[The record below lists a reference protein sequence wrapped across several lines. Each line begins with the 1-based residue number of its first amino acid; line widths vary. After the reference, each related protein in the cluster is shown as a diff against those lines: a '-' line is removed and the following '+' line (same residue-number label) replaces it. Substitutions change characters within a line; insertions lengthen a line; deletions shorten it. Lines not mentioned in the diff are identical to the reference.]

1 MLSLVIPAY
10 NEAANLPGL
19 VERLLGMM
27 VPDLEIILVDNGSTD
42 ETPAVLRRLVGAGEV
57 GPIRTVRVPEN
68 RGYGHGMMAGV
79 AAARGDVIAWT
90 HADLQTDVQDI
101 VRGYQRFLAS
111 PVPER
116 TFLKG
121 ARQHRPILD
130 RFFTCGMGAFAS
142 LATGQRLQDVNA
154 QPKMFHR
161 HFLTMLRQP
170 PSDFSLDLYV
180 LYLARRHGLQ
190 LLELPVAFRRREHGE
205 AKGGGGS
212 WRNRWRLLRRT
223 AAYIWQLRRDL
234 RAGVR

>member
-19 VERLLGMM
+19 VERLRGMM
-27 VPDLEIILVDNGSTD
+27 VPDVEMIVVDNGSTD
-42 ETPAVLRRLVGAGEV
+42 DTPAVLRRLLGAGSAD
-57 GPIRTVRVPEN
+57 GIRTVRVATN

-116 TFLKG
+116 TLLKG
-121 ARQHRPILD
+121 IRRRRPLLD
-130 RFFTCGMGAFAS
+130 RFFTFGMGAFAS
-142 LATGQRLQDVNA
+142 LATGQRLADINA

-190 LLELPVAFRRREHGE
+190 VLELPVEFRCREHGE
-205 AKGGGGS
+205 AKGGGGG

-234 RAGVR
+234 RAGIR